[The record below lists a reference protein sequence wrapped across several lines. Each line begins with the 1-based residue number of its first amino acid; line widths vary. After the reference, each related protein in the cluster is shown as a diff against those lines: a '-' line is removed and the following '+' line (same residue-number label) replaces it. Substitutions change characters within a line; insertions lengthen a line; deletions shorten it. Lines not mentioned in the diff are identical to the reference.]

1 MLLYEGGVLA
11 ALKVS
16 LSSLEDTLDNSLALA
31 TERLFHLLLL
41 ACSVGYFFYLQL
53 IRLRR

>member
-1 MLLYEGGVLA
+1 VLLYEGGVLA